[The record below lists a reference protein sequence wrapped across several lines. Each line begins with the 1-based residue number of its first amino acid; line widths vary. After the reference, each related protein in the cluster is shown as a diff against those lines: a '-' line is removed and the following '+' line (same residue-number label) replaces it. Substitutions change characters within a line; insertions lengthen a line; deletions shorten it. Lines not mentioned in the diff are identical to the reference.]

1 MQNGLVNFKTN
12 ADIEAEE
19 EAARHARQQMQQQRM
34 YEQTIAGQIRKDWE
48 SAKRTKEPVERRMLD
63 CLRRRKGEY
72 DETKLAEIRE
82 QGGSEIYMQLT
93 ATKCR
98 AAYSWIRDV
107 LIPSNEKPWGLTP
120 TPVSD
125 IPLEVQQAIVQEIQM
140 AAQQSIQQGQGQP
153 VDIRSMMKDAIDD
166 LRDRANAAAKE
177 AAKKMELTIEDQ
189 LSEGGWNDALDQ
201 FIDDFVT
208 FPGSVLKAPVLK
220 KKAVLSWAEGWQ
232 AVKTYEVVP
241 HVERVSPFDLYP
253 SQDATDPDDAAFI
266 FERAR
271 FTRSDLAA
279 MRGVPGYSEDAIND
293 VLTEYGKGGLRD
305 WLWTDTE
312 RAHIEGRHADWLS
325 SDSTIDGLIYYG
337 SALGLSLLQW
347 GVPPSQ
353 VDPLEEY
360 QIEGILIGRHLI
372 RLTLHSDPL
381 ERRPYGVSSFQKIP
395 GSFWGQSP
403 PELMADIQD
412 TCNATARALINNL
425 AMGSGPMIEI
435 NYDRLAPGEDGEIYP
450 WKAFQTKSSK
460 VSGNDA
466 AIRFYQ
472 PSLHAAELMGVYEK
486 FEQKADDVTNI
497 PRYMYGSEKIGGAG
511 ATMGGLSMLMES
523 ANKGIKAAIGHIDKG
538 TIRRVIEG
546 FWMYNMLYNPDRSI
560 KGDCKVIPRGSSAM
574 LMRERTQM
582 MRNQFLQSTA
592 NPMDSQIV
600 GNKNR
605 ARILSTIARELD
617 INDLDDLEDMAE
629 QAGKANS
636 ESAQLQQIIQQL
648 EQADRQSKIDE
659 RNAKA
664 QKTLAEAHSQPLENE
679 KLIAEVKLLIQQLAR
694 NQEATNAT
702 NPATARSNV
711 AHQAV
716 TGLTGIP
723 RIPREQPREP
733 EGRSDLHEQY
743 GRSENNAGAMPS
755 PAGSY

>member
-1 MQNGLVNFKTN
+1 MQNELISFKSN
-12 ADIEAEE
+12 ADIAAEE
-19 EAARHARQQMQQQRM
+19 QALRTAKQEAMQKSM

-48 SAKRTKEPVERRMLD
+48 SAKRAKEPVERRMLD

-72 DETKLAEIRE
+72 DESKLAEIRE
-82 QGGSEIYMQLT
+82 QGGSEIFMQLT

-107 LIPSNEKPWGLTP
+107 LIPTNEKPWGLSP

-125 IPLEVQQAIVQEIQM
+125 VPLEIQQLIVQEIQQ
-140 AAQQSIQQGQGQP
+140 AAQQAMQEGKGSP
-153 VDIRSMMKDAIDD
+153 ADIRSIIEGAVEDLKDK
-166 LRDRANAAAKE
+166 ANAAAKE
-177 AAKKMELTIEDQ
+177 AARKMELTIEDQ
-189 LSEGGWNDALDQ
+189 LAEGGWIDALDQ

-220 KKAVLSWAEGWQ
+220 KKPVLSWAEGWQ
-232 AVKTYEVVP
+232 AVKTYEIKP
-241 HVERVSPFDLYP
+241 HVDRVSPFDLYP
-253 SQDATDPDDAAFI
+253 SQDGTTPDDSAFI

-271 FTRSDLAA
+271 FTRSDLSE
-279 MRGVPGYSEDAIND
+279 MRGIPGYSEEAINN
-293 VLTEYGKGGLRD
+293 VLKEYGQGGLRD
-305 WLWTDTE
+305 WLWTDSE

-337 SALGLSLLQW
+337 SALGLSLLEW
-347 GVPPSQ
+347 GVPPDQ
-353 VDPLEEY
+353 IEALEEY
-360 QIEGILIGRHLI
+360 KIEAILVGRHVV
-372 RLTLHSDPL
+372 RLTLHNDPL
-381 ERRPYGVSSFQKIP
+381 ERRPYSVSSFQNVP

-425 AMGSGPMIEI
+425 AMGSGPMVEI
-435 NYDRLAPGEDGEIYP
+435 NYDRLAPGESAEIYP
-450 WKAFQTKSSK
+450 WKVFQTKSSK
-460 VSGNDA
+460 VTGNDA

-472 PSLHAAELMGVYEK
+472 PSLHAAELLGVYDK

-523 ANKGIKAAIGHIDKG
+523 ANKGIKSAIGHIDKG

-546 FWMYNMLYNPDRSI
+546 FWTYNMLYNPDQSI

-582 MRNQFLQSTA
+582 LRNQFLQSTA
-592 NPMDSQIV
+592 NNMDAQIV

-605 ARILSTIARELD
+605 ARILSTIAKDLD

-629 QAGKANS
+629 QASKANS
-636 ESAQLQQIIQQL
+636 EAAKLQQIIQQL
-648 EQADRQSKIDE
+648 EQADKKSQIDE
-659 RNAKA
+659 RNAKS
-664 QKTLAEAHSQPLENE
+664 QKTLAEAHAQPLENE
-679 KLIAEVKLLIQQLAR
+679 KLVAEIKLLIKQLSENQVPNERTIQAATR
-694 NQEATNAT
+694 NHGQ
-702 NPATARSNV
+702 NV
-711 AHQAV
+711 PI
-716 TGLTGIP
+716 TGLAGVP
-723 RIPREQPREP
+723 RLPS
-733 EGRSDLHEQY
+733 GGA
-743 GRSENNAGAMPS
+743 GRSEAGA
-755 PAGSY
+755 Y